1 MNKEQKLN
9 ELRKEEARLFRQEES
24 LLEEKRLLENQI
36 EDFERYCSDAQTQ
49 LWDSFET
56 YPSSRIFFEQLQS
69 VAFYESRM
77 ISESFLDD
85 LDKVNLQKWKLEDDL
100 NDFYHEG
107 IRINQMEDEEDG
119 N

>member
-69 VAFYESRM
+69 EASHELRM

-85 LDKVNLQKWKLEDDL
+85 LDKVNLQKWKLKDDL
-100 NDFYHEG
+100 NDFYHER

>member
-1 MNKEQKLN
+1 MNKEQKLY
-9 ELRKEEARLFRQEES
+9 ELRKEEARLFRQKES
-24 LLEEKRLLENQI
+24 LLKEKSLLENQI
-36 EDFERYCSDAQTQ
+36 EDFEGYCSDAQTK

-56 YPSSRIFFEQLQS
+56 YPCSRIFFEQLQS
-69 VAFYESRM
+69 EASHESRM
-77 ISESFLDD
+77 ISESFFDD

-100 NDFYHEG
+100 NDVYHEC

>member
-24 LLEEKRLLENQI
+24 LLEEKRLLESQKEN
-36 EDFERYCSDAQTQ
+36 FEWYRSEAQTQ

-100 NDFYHEG
+100 NDFYHER

>member
-1 MNKEQKLN
+1 MNKEQKLY
-9 ELRKEEARLFRQEES
+9 ELRKEEARLFRQKES
-24 LLEEKRLLENQI
+24 LLKEKSLLENQI
-36 EDFERYCSDAQTQ
+36 EDFERYCSDAQTK

-56 YPSSRIFFEQLQS
+56 YPCSRIFFEQLQS
-69 VAFYESRM
+69 EASHESRM
-77 ISESFLDD
+77 ISESFFDD

-100 NDFYHEG
+100 NDVYHEC